1 MHNPI
6 EGRRLLA
13 ASYAQLGRLDEARE
27 QARLLLEAHPNFSL
41 DHWSSILPDRLE
53 EETMHYVEGLE
64 KSRASLNIERIPKQA
79 TVLNNFSTLA

>member
-53 EETMHYVEGLE
+53 EETMHYVEGL
-64 KSRASLNIERIPKQA
+64 KKAGL
-79 TVLNNFSTLA
+79 